1 MMKVQ
6 NESEH
11 SDQQPY
17 RRTLDDRRAND
28 ISRSIANNDS
38 FGKQRSHETM
48 YCLFGSLKC
57 KMMKVQNESE
67 HSDQQPYR
75 RTLDDRRANDIS
87 RSIAN
92 NDSFGKQRSHETMYC
107 LFGSLKCK
115 TAVVLIL
122 VSHLMLCYAA
132 FIMSIPDV
140 GHSSDML
147 SLGGILLV
155 TFVTAVGFYGVHVS
169 GTFYLGCFLTLQMCI
184 YWLLLGMSL
193 WNLIELVRGTSKEWC
208 SLVSLLVVIYLY
220 AGSISIVGQ
229 YFISL
234 KPCDCLASIDEKPS
248 TAIREKVWRV
258 WHHKKSE
265 VITTPQVKVFSP
277 SGECILELSQEMAF
291 SSIALDSPSLFDSYR
306 PNTMH

>member
-28 ISRSIANNDS
+28 INRS
-38 FGKQRSHETM
+38 
-48 YCLFGSLKC
+48 
-57 KMMKVQNESE
+57 
-67 HSDQQPYR
+67 
-75 RTLDDRRANDIS
+75 
-87 RSIAN
+87 
-92 NDSFGKQRSHETMYC
+92 
-107 LFGSLKCK
+107 

-248 TAIREKVWRV
+248 TAIREK
-258 WHHKKSE
+258 
-265 VITTPQVKVFSP
+265 
-277 SGECILELSQEMAF
+277 ELSEF
-291 SSIALDSPSLFDSYR
+291 LVGDYF
-306 PNTMH
+306 